1 MTWTCARLA
10 ALCLIAA
17 ASTAQA
23 AQFTYDCS
31 GIGAN
36 SDGDRGIVRTVDGSV
51 QCLTTQGGAVSLDGK
66 LRASV
71 PHGPYT
77 GETKYTYDSSGNNL
91 VTSEQAPVTMQYQYD
106 SIGRLATVT
115 DPARTTTY
123 TYDSG
128 NNLVS
133 TVDAQGSLNR
143 QTTYDYNPQGQLLRY
158 TYDSDTGSS
167 GDAVNRTTY
176 TYDAVSNLVTT
187 STHDPDIADADPGL
201 ITTYQYDPVGNLIR
215 ITEPP
220 GLVTEYT
227 YDALDRLIQTRRDSD
242 TGDANPGIITQY
254 QYDAVNR
261 VIQTTRDPDTID
273 GNPGTTTIYQYDAFN
288 RVSQATDDGGTTQYH
303 YTSFD
308 VPAPATL
315 LLLGLGALG
324 LAGARRR

>member
-10 ALCLIAA
+10 ALCFVTAT
-17 ASTAQA
+17 STAHA
-23 AQFTYDCS
+23 AQFTYDCG

-77 GETKYTYDSSGNNL
+77 GQTKYTYDSSGNNL
-91 VTSEQAPVTMQYQYD
+91 VMSEQAPVTTQYQYD
-106 SIGRLATVT
+106 GIGRLATVT

-133 TVDAQGSLNR
+133 TVDTQGSLNQ

-167 GDAVNRTTY
+167 GDPRSRIAY
-176 TYDAVSNLVTT
+176 IYDAGNNRITTTTFDSNI
-187 STHDPDIADADPGL
+187 DDATPGVD
-201 ITTYQYDPVGNLIR
+201 TTYQYDANDNLIR
-215 ITEPP
+215 IIEPP
-220 GLVTEYT
+220 GPITEYT
-227 YDALDRLIQTRRDSD
+227 YDALDRVIQSRRDSD
-242 TGDANPGIITQY
+242 TGDANPGIITTY
-254 QYDAVNR
+254 QYDALNR
-261 VIQTTRDPDTID
+261 VIQTTRDPDTTD

-308 VPAPATL
+308 VPEPATL